1 MNFISPSQN
10 VWSRVWGYKHGEGD
24 YFLPSPAVNSGVVV
38 VVVVITPPLARDKGT
53 TRTAIQVPAVNP
65 IEILG

>member
-10 VWSRVWGYKHGEGD
+10 VWSRVLGYKHGEGD

-38 VVVVITPPLARDKGT
+38 VVLITPPLARDGGT
-53 TRTAIQVPAVNP
+53 TRTAIQVPAVNL